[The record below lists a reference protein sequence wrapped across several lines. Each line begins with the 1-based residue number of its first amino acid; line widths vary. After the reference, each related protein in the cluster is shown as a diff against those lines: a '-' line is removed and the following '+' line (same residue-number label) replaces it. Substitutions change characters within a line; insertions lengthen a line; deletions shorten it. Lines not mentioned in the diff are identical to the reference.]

1 MLCYAMLMYGTRMHA
16 EENAEWEFNEFACL
30 FVCIY
35 VGKWRLEIFVN
46 NADFS
51 KMSGYMRFY

>member
-1 MLCYAMLMYGTRMHA
+1 MHA